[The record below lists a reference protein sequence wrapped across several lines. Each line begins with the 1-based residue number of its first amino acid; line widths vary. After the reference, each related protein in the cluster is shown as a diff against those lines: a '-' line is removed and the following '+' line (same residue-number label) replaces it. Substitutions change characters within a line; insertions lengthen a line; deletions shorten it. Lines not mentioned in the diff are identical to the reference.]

1 MLRILRAHGLDAGPT
16 QRPLL
21 AGAIA
26 GLMAAVLAIAL
37 LGLFGSLGALGPA
50 VGTSPVVAGL
60 ACGGMMLLGGVLYG
74 WLFQRAANDPR
85 GGWLFGLASGFVLW
99 MLGPI
104 PLLQWLPD
112 QPVLSGRPAL
122 GLLLGQL
129 LWGFVLSVVFLFVH
143 RRLRVGLD
151 DGPGFS
157 PRSVGPEAAAQL
169 QLLRYQGAR
178 GRQ

>member
-1 MLRILRAHGLDAGPT
+1 MLRMLRAHGLDAGPT

-26 GLMAAVLAIAL
+26 GLIADLPAIAL
-37 LGLFGSLGALGPA
+37 LGRFGSLGALGPA
-50 VGTSPVVAGL
+50 TGISPVVAGL
-60 ACGGMMLLGGVLYG
+60 VYGATMLLGGVLYG

-85 GGWLFGLASGFVLW
+85 GGWLFGLAFGFLLW

-122 GLLLGQL
+122 GLCLGR
-129 LWGFVLSVVFLFVH
+129 GVPV
-143 RRLRVGLD
+143 R
-151 DGPGFS
+151 S
-157 PRSVGPEAAAQL
+157 PPASYQPE
-169 QLLRYQGAR
+169 
-178 GRQ
+178 